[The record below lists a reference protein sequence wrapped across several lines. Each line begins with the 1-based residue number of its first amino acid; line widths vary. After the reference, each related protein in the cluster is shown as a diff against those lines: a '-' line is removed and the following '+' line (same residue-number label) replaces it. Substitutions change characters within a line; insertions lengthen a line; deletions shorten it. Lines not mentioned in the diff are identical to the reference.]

1 MSVVEH
7 LYADQFGSFI
17 GKYSERLK
25 ITHNGQ
31 TLQQAPLL
39 HLKSV
44 TVANAG
50 IGISS
55 DAIAACCERGIPI
68 ILLDAAGAV
77 YASIYASGLVGTVQT
92 RREQLLA
99 FYDDRRAHLA
109 LAFSTAKVR
118 NQAATLAYWAR
129 NRRDAHPADAEQL
142 LQAARDVRA
151 YADQMADLPWDE
163 SLYDRLMGFE
173 GQAARLYWQA
183 ARLLAP
189 AEYRFEGR
197 IGRGAA
203 DPLNSLLNYGYGIL
217 YAQVERAIILS
228 GLDPYAGF
236 LHADRP
242 GKPSLVLDLIE
253 EFRQIVV
260 DRPVFGLA
268 ARRYTVA
275 QDDAGRL
282 AADTRRDF
290 AGKILKQLDSS
301 ARYDGERPPLR
312 HIIQRQ
318 ARQIAAYVRGE
329 RDAYIPFTL
338 DD

>member
-25 ITHNGQ
+25 ITQNGQ

-44 TVANAG
+44 TVANSG

-68 ILLDAAGAV
+68 MMLDGSGAV
-77 YASIYASGLVGTVQT
+77 YASIYASGLIGTVQT

-99 FYDDRRAHLA
+99 FYDERRARLA
-109 LAFSTAKVR
+109 LAFSAAKVF
-118 NQAATLAYWAR
+118 NQAATLIYWAR
-129 NRRDAHPADAEQL
+129 NRRDAHPDDAHL
-142 LQAARDVRA
+142 LMQTAHDVRA
-151 YADQMADLPWDE
+151 YAEEMFTLPWDD
-163 SLYDRLMGFE
+163 SLFERLMGFE
-173 GQAARLYWQA
+173 GQAAHRYWQS
-183 ARLLAP
+183 ARLLVP
-189 AEYRFEGR
+189 ADYGFGGR
-197 IGRGAA
+197 TGRGAT
-203 DPLNSLLNYGYGIL
+203 DPVNSLLNYGYGIL
-217 YAQVERAIILS
+217 YAEIERAIIMG
-228 GLDPYAGF
+228 GLDPYGGF

-260 DRPVFGLA
+260 DRPVFGLV
-268 ARRYTVA
+268 ARGYIVA
-275 QDDAGRL
+275 QEDDGL
-282 AADTRRDF
+282 LTLDTRRDF
-290 AGKILKQLDSS
+290 AAKILRQLEGRL
-301 ARYDGERPPLR
+301 RYEGERPLLR

-318 ARQIAAYVRGE
+318 ARQIATFVRGE
-329 RDAYIPFTL
+329 REDYVPFVL
-338 DD
+338 EE